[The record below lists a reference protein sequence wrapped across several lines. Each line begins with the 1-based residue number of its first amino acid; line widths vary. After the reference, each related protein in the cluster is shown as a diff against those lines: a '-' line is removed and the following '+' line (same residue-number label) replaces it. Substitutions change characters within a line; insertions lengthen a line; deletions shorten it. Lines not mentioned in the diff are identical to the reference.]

1 MKKESKNFW
10 YVCFVTCKEGRYVL
24 YNVYKKVCNKWKT
37 NKIATR
43 SGAIHENLIFLA

>member
-1 MKKESKNFW
+1 MNFL

-24 YNVYKKVCNKWKT
+24 YNVYKRVSNKSKT

-43 SGAIHENLIFLA
+43 SGVIFENLIFLA